1 MELRFVSNNA
11 RKRATTIPKWLPSTP
26 EFTSHFRQLWTF
38 VTEDSNFPKCPFTRW
53 QMFKDTGHEA
63 ARLALKTIHV
73 EGATPTQKMAVAT
86 TALREVSTRRP
97 NPNLLDKLAKL
108 DPDLP
113 RLKKGDDYD
122 PMPKVEE
129 YLEGL
134 IARNCEPP
142 EIGSR
147 GHEKSFKK
155 NFVTQVKSILPSQ
168 RNSLR
173 ALEDGE
179 GNTTSDPPGHGQAP

>member
-1 MELRFVSNNA
+1 MVTTPNQARFRVVNETDHRPMELRFVSNNA

-97 NPNLLDKLAKL
+97 NPKLLDKL
-108 DPDLP
+108 
-113 RLKKGDDYD
+113 
-122 PMPKVEE
+122 
-129 YLEGL
+129 
-134 IARNCEPP
+134 
-142 EIGSR
+142 
-147 GHEKSFKK
+147 
-155 NFVTQVKSILPSQ
+155 
-168 RNSLR
+168 
-173 ALEDGE
+173 
-179 GNTTSDPPGHGQAP
+179 